1 MDAELKALEA
11 KISQFIEMC
20 ARLRADNQQLR
31 QQLASAVNQ
40 SKRLEEKIT
49 SAASAARNAARAD
62 TFRRGRMSEAR
73 SLQITI
79 MGRDFRVAC
88 PEDEQSGLLEAVD
101 YLNKKMIEI
110 RDTGKVIGLERIAI
124 MAALNIALELLST
137 KVGGFDMGEI
147 KRRMTR
153 METVIDQAMS
163 EQANCSDPA

>member
-1 MDAELKALEA
+1 
-11 KISQFIEMC
+11 
-20 ARLRADNQQLR
+20 
-31 QQLASAVNQ
+31 
-40 SKRLEEKIT
+40 
-49 SAASAARNAARAD
+49 
-62 TFRRGRMSEAR
+62 MSEAR

-88 PEDEQSGLLEAVD
+88 PDDEQSGLLEAVD

-124 MAALNIALELLST
+124 MAALNIAVELLST

-163 EQANCSDPA
+163 EQAKLF